1 MTTRRMLAGAVAVLF
16 AAAAVVSCD
25 EPARRPTPLPFAPSP
40 GSPAPSAPLLFRV
53 EVAGGPVAPGASTQY
68 SATGHYGDGTSRDVT
83 REATWA
89 ATAGRLSVSP
99 EGLVTGVSIGTGDVR
114 AVVRRPDNIAV
125 TGVKTVHVVPF
136 GTFRIAGRVTEVG
149 APTFGLSGARVRV
162 EGEPSVGEDVTN
174 ELGQFALYGVPSPA
188 TIVASRE
195 GYGTARVRVTPT
207 EHHSVFLELPLEDLR
222 PIIEG
227 RYTFRLTPS
236 QACAGTPLA
245 AARTY
250 SAVVTQA
257 GPRVRVLL
265 GGATFHRILDR
276 FSGIVDRGQ
285 VVAPIKYSDEYDSP
299 NYAFPTVAEIVAPDS
314 YFVPFGTATLHI
326 SSTGL
331 AGPFDGALRLSR
343 FVLGDGTTCLASDH
357 RIEMTR

>member
-1 MTTRRMLAGAVAVLF
+1 MTTRCMMVWAVGVLCS
-16 AAAAVVSCD
+16 ASAITSCD
-25 EPARRPTPLPFAPSP
+25 KAPLQPSVT
-40 GSPAPSAPLLFRV
+40 SAPGASPIIRV

-83 REATWA
+83 REAVWS
-89 ATAGRLSVSP
+89 ATPGRLSVTP
-99 EGLVTGVSIGTGDVR
+99 EGLVTGLSVGTGDVR
-114 AVVRRPDNIAV
+114 AVVRRPDNVGV
-125 TGVKTVHVVPF
+125 TGVRTIHVVPF

-149 APTFGLSGARVRV
+149 APTFGLSGARVGV

-174 ELGQFALYGVPSPA
+174 ELGQFVLYGVPNPA
-188 TIVASRE
+188 TIVASRD

-207 EHHSVFLELPLEDLR
+207 EHYSVFLELPLEAPR
-222 PIIEG
+222 PIVEG

-250 SAVVTQA
+250 TAVVTQA
-257 GPRVRVLL
+257 GPRVNVLL

-276 FSGIVDRGQ
+276 FSAVVDRGQ
-285 VVAPIKYSDEYDSP
+285 VVAPIRYSEEYYSV
-299 NYAFPTVAEIVAPDS
+299 YYSFPTVAEIVAPDS

-343 FVLGDGTTCLASDH
+343 SVLGGGTACQAGDH